1 MEKAAER
8 NEDTVQR
15 LELNIAELKSTPVTV
30 HSFKWHLYSSEPLT
44 FHEQCFLLIHW
55 KENQN
60 MSLSSGLK
68 VLISCCEP
76 LCTYNFCPVFL
87 TVIIWSINNNT
98 VTVFSQGNCLRC
110 SMSNCNMSNCTSTC
124 LIETYLIATW
134 HPPTPT
140 YRRWQ
145 HFFFCSEGVGSK
157 WAMWKVQETLC

>member
-60 MSLSSGLK
+60 VSLSRGLK
-68 VLISCCEP
+68 VNEILISCCEP

-110 SMSNCNMSNCTSTC
+110 SMSNCNMTPANTN
-124 LIETYLIATW
+124 IQKATTFLFLFW
-134 HPPTPT
+134 GGGE
-140 YRRWQ
+140 Q
-145 HFFFCSEGVGSK
+145 VGHVKS
-157 WAMWKVQETLC
+157 ARDPVLEQLCC